1 MVIKFAFGNTNE
13 SLQAIHS
20 PRAFRADAHV
30 ESDRVVLPLIVRRI
44 YRYDCGGKQWMKKER
59 KKKRGMNIEK
69 EPFRSCHGLRI
80 AVTCHPQ
87 IRLSPKH
94 VRLGLLLFIYP
105 GSPLDP
111 FTRFAVT
118 SPFVPCT
125 LLSVVCSSI
134 LLPPPPPFSSPFFSC
149 RVRSAPES
157 TDVTEG
163 QTRPGGPVS
172 VFWCRL

>member
-1 MVIKFAFGNTNE
+1 
-13 SLQAIHS
+13 
-20 PRAFRADAHV
+20 
-30 ESDRVVLPLIVRRI
+30 
-44 YRYDCGGKQWMKKER
+44 MKKER
-59 KKKRGMNIEK
+59 KKREK
-69 EPFRSCHGLRI
+69 PFRSCHGLRI

-87 IRLSPKH
+87 IRPSPKH

-105 GSPLDP
+105 GPPLDP

-125 LLSVVCSSI
+125 LLTVACASI
-134 LLPPPPPFSSPFFSC
+134 LLPFLLLALLSSH
-149 RVRSAPES
+149 VAYVPES

-172 VFWCRL
+172 VF